1 MLYEEDIFNWEQEK
15 AKGKA
20 ENVALRSLTDFIV
33 DGAMKGIFAETLPW
47 DAATEALRLRK
58 TAMGILFRWG
68 SCWVG
73 AHYSTKQKRLCVNL
87 IPFVTIWVAFKGGF
101 RP

>member
-1 MLYEEDIFNWEQEK
+1 MLYEDTWEKEK
-15 AKGKA
+15 AAGKA
-20 ENVALRSLTDFIV
+20 ENAALCAHIDLIGTRL
-33 DGAMKGIFAETLPW
+33 MKGVFADGPPW
-47 DAATEALRLRK
+47 DAATEARRLRK
-58 TAMGILFRWG
+58 TAIGILFRWG
-68 SCWVG
+68 SCWIG